1 MELSRK
7 QGTDCLTDVWGGM
20 KKIRKRASANAPRA
34 CGGLLLGLVSNRAIN
49 LFGVLVT
56 RGFG

>member
-1 MELSRK
+1 
-7 QGTDCLTDVWGGM
+7 M
-20 KKIRKRASANAPRA
+20 KKIRKRAGRTSRA
-34 CGGLLLGLVSNRAIN
+34 LAAGYTFQLVSNRAIN